1 MITPRYYQQE
11 ATDKIID
18 YLSYYPGKHPLVAM
32 PTGSGK
38 SLVIAMLIEFVRKE
52 WNAQVLILSHT
63 EDILKQDYKQIRKL
77 ISEPIG
83 LYSAGLK
90 SRTILPITVAGIQSV
105 YRKPELFAQFDLVII
120 DECFTGDTLIKTEK
134 GLKRIDKVS
143 CNDVIYT
150 ATGKGKIQSISKKQ
164 SNNILTLRLSNG
176 KSIETTNS
184 HPIFTEHGW
193 KDAQFLARNEKIFC
207 IQDMRKLQYE
217 IQTSKSQRKEVYGCK
232 ILLNILLE
240 KERERNVGS
249 WRKRKNDRNL
259 KENWSSPCLSWR
271 KWKTID
277 RCTISNEICFR
288 GWVGDR
294 VGNTYKNKEIG
305 KNISNMLQSRYWK
318 QRFKNCD
325 RSRWIESC
333 GGKEKIRLQKRRISN
348 KIRVE
353 SVQNEKSGSYRSVYN
368 LQIQGHP
375 SFYAGGILVH
385 NCHMINTIDDSM
397 YRSFLS
403 EVGQA
408 YVGLTATPY
417 RLSTGLIYGKDN
429 TLFDDLVYD
438 LTSLSN
444 FNKLIAEGYL
454 CNLKTMQTQLE
465 FDTSLLHH
473 RGGEFIESEMSSMY
487 NQAEITK
494 LAVKEIVKI
503 GTENN
508 YKKWLIF
515 AIDIS
520 HAESIAEEF
529 IKLGIPTG
537 IVHSKMEDEKV
548 VVLEKHRS
556 NKFRALVN
564 VNMLTTGY
572 DDAEIDLIGMLR
584 PTESPVLHVQT
595 VGRGTRVSPGK
606 DHCMVLDFA
615 GNTKRL
621 GPINNITIKEHYK
634 LKDGTGTPIT
644 KTCPE
649 CQLIVAPALK
659 VCECG
664 YEFQF
669 KTKLDSESTGF
680 EIIATDTVKYEVDN
694 VIYALYSIPS
704 GIMTFK
710 ASYRCLNG
718 FKVFTELFCL
728 DHSGYA
734 RSRAVAILTVRGAVK
749 EDLVSCETAI
759 KIVDKLTQPSH
770 IMISNAKRY
779 PEIKRYYYENK
790 NK

>member
-1 MITPRYYQQE
+1 
-11 ATDKIID
+11 
-18 YLSYYPGKHPLVAM
+18 
-32 PTGSGK
+32 
-38 SLVIAMLIEFVRKE
+38 
-52 WNAQVLILSHT
+52 
-63 EDILKQDYKQIRKL
+63 
-77 ISEPIG
+77 
-83 LYSAGLK
+83 
-90 SRTILPITVAGIQSV
+90 
-105 YRKPELFAQFDLVII
+105 
-120 DECFTGDTLIKTEK
+120 
-134 GLKRIDKVS
+134 
-143 CNDVIYT
+143 
-150 ATGKGKIQSISKKQ
+150 
-164 SNNILTLRLSNG
+164 
-176 KSIETTNS
+176 
-184 HPIFTEHGW
+184 
-193 KDAQFLARNEKIFC
+193 
-207 IQDMRKLQYE
+207 
-217 IQTSKSQRKEVYGCK
+217 
-232 ILLNILLE
+232 
-240 KERERNVGS
+240 
-249 WRKRKNDRNL
+249 
-259 KENWSSPCLSWR
+259 
-271 KWKTID
+271 
-277 RCTISNEICFR
+277 
-288 GWVGDR
+288 
-294 VGNTYKNKEIG
+294 
-305 KNISNMLQSRYWK
+305 MLQSRYWK

-353 SVQNEKSGSYRSVYN
+353 SIQNEKSGSDRSVYN

-375 SFYAGGILVH
+375 SFYAGGVLVH

-473 RGGEFIESEMSSMY
+473 RGGEFIESEMSDIY

-494 LAVKEIVKI
+494 LAIKEIVKV
-503 GTENN
+503 GTEHN

-515 AIDIS
+515 AIDIA
-520 HAESIAEEF
+520 HAESIAEE
-529 IKLGIPTG
+529 LMRLNIPTG
-537 IVHSKMEDEKV
+537 VVHSKMEDEKV
-548 VVLEKHRS
+548 VVLEKHKT

-572 DDAEIDLIGMLR
+572 NDEQIDLIGMLR

-606 DHCMVLDFA
+606 DHCMILDFA

-634 LKDGTGTPIT
+634 LKEGTGTPIT

-649 CQLIVAPALK
+649 CSLIVPPALN

-664 YEFQF
+664 YIFQF
-669 KTKLDSESTGF
+669 KTKLETESTGY
-680 EIIATDTVKYEVDN
+680 EIIATDMVWYDVEK
-694 VIYALYSIPS
+694 VIYELYKVPS
-704 GIMTFK
+704 NIYTIK
-710 ASYRCLNG
+710 ATYVCMSG
-718 FKVFTELFCL
+718 FKRFSELFCL
-728 DHSGYA
+728 NHDGYA
-734 RSRAVAILTVRGAVK
+734 RSRAVSILLTRGANK
-749 EDLVSCETAI
+749 ADLGDCAAAF
-759 KIVDKLTQPSH
+759 KIIDTLTKP
-770 IMISNAKRY
+770 KRILINNSKKFA
-779 PEIKRYYYENK
+779 EIKRYKY
-790 NK
+790 